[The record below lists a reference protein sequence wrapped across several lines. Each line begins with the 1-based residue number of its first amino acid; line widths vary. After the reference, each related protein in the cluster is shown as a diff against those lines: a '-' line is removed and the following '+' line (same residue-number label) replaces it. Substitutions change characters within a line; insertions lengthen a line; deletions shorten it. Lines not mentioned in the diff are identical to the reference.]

1 MNDLEAIQA
10 CLGNQLD
17 TAAIGARRLAGV
29 IGTAP
34 SQYSKS
40 PTLWNAAFHALGMDA
55 CYVPMDVEVRRVKGL
70 FTAMRD
76 SKRFLGINVT
86 VPHKL
91 AVMPY
96 LDVIDP
102 AAARMGAV
110 NTIVR
115 ESDGRLSGYNT
126 DSRGFIDSL
135 LDPQPGAITG
145 FVPTLEDRMVLLLG
159 AGGSA
164 RAVAFGVA
172 ERLGKGQLILCNRT
186 VRHAED
192 LAAEIRNLGSQVRAI
207 DETLL
212 PLWAVQADLI
222 VNSTTKGQTGVQR
235 LDNGMIQ
242 TMESF
247 SSLARAASMAI
258 PEGEYG
264 RMDSADPAMRRFHE
278 AVKANHDASLELAKK
293 IPATTRFYDLIYQ
306 PEETILLNHARRTG
320 HATMNGKRMIVCQA
334 VLAFCD
340 HICKTLLLESGR
352 TDSQTR
358 AQITQSMHQSW

>member
-1 MNDLEAIQA
+1 MDDLEKIQS
-10 CLGNQLD
+10 CLTNRLD
-17 TAAIGARRLAGV
+17 RTAIGTRRIAAV

-40 PTLWNAAFHALGMDA
+40 PSLWNAAFHYLGVDA
-55 CYVPMDVEVRRVKGL
+55 IYVPMDVEVHRVEEL
-70 FTAMRD
+70 LTALRD
-76 SKRFLGINVT
+76 CERVLGINVT

-91 AVMPY
+91 AVMPH

-102 AAARMGAV
+102 AAARIGAV

-115 ESDGRLSGYNT
+115 ESGRRLCGYNT
-126 DSRGFIDSL
+126 DSRGFIDSIL
-135 LDPQPGAITG
+135 EPQPGAGAG
-145 FVPTLEDRMVLLLG
+145 FVPTLENRTVLLLG

-172 ERLGKGQLILCNRT
+172 ERLGNGQLILCNRT

-192 LAAEIRNLGSQVRAI
+192 LAAEISKLGSQVRAI
-207 DETLL
+207 DESAL
-212 PLWAVQADLI
+212 PQWAVQTDLI
-222 VNSTTKGQTGVQR
+222 VNSTTKGQAGCQR

-247 SSLARAASMAI
+247 SSLARAALMAI

-264 RMDSADPAMRRFHE
+264 KKDSADPALKRFQE
-278 AVKANHDASLELAKK
+278 EVQANHRASIELAEN
-293 IPATTRFYDLIYQ
+293 IPTATRFYDLIYH
-306 PEETILLNHARRTG
+306 PEETIMLNHARRTG

-352 TDSQTR
+352 TDAKTR
-358 AQITQSMHQSW
+358 AQITHVMHQSW